1 MVPIDDVY
9 CFDDLLVAH
18 AAHMYIDAVLEA
30 LVDLAVGMSRAEGA
44 AVTHE
49 VFDRQVDS
57 LLSQPWIEPL
67 QRGSQAGNEHD
78 FTGCGTSQGAMF
90 AKCFMKGVDG
100 LIAEL
105 REQGDGRLLYQGVF
119 GVVVHPCS
127 S

>member
-78 FTGCGTSQGAMF
+78 LTGCGPSPGAMV
-90 AKCFMKGVDG
+90 AQCFMKGADG
-100 LIAEL
+100 LIAQL
-105 REQGDGRLLYQGVF
+105 PAQGHRRLLHQGVF
-119 GVVVHPCS
+119 
-127 S
+127 